1 MEYGGFEKVK
11 SWPSSLPATLLQV
24 PNPAKSPW
32 HTAEKWHQL
41 ISIHEPFTWALFC
54 LRQSVIQTETWLFGF
69 LQTAVLSPLYT
80 HNCWCMK
87 LCHSHTLLSCKAF
100 IQQSTI
106 NLNSSLKFCHKF
118 SISVKSVV
126 LSFFLSFKENVF
138 IWISNYKQYIILLSN
153 QRSWFFHCRAWILSS
168 SSSLISLP
176 RGQCRPRFSSS
187 FDFAMWR
194 HLSIFQIS
202 HFGANDPLEGGNF
215 YNMAILPFP
224 SWLSTD
230 SLPCR
235 RSKFNWK
242 AAFQVIPQ
250 LYNYT
255 GDACLHVAP
264 FAPIYCTF
272 CTV

>member
-1 MEYGGFEKVK
+1 MSINTFRISFLTIVTNEKNIN
-11 SWPSSLPATLLQV
+11 L
-24 PNPAKSPW
+24 
-32 HTAEKWHQL
+32 
-41 ISIHEPFTWALFC
+41 
-54 LRQSVIQTETWLFGF
+54 
-69 LQTAVLSPLYT
+69 
-80 HNCWCMK
+80 
-87 LCHSHTLLSCKAF
+87 
-100 IQQSTI
+100 IQQLQAICCIILSRLTRFI
-106 NLNSSLKFCHKF
+106 HHVAWIIS
-118 SISVKSVV
+118 SISSM
-126 LSFFLSFKENVF
+126 
-138 IWISNYKQYIILLSN
+138 
-153 QRSWFFHCRAWILSS
+153 
-168 SSSLISLP
+168 SLVT
-176 RGQCRPRFSSS
+176 GQCQPHFSSS

-202 HFGANDPLEGGNF
+202 HFGANDPFEGGNF

-224 SWLSTD
+224 SWLSMD